1 MHVSKNILHSIHQ
14 DNNSNTHLFQCHLE
28 DFLNNKQYGISIIKI
43 HYQFY
48 ATLHN

>member
-1 MHVSKNILHSIHQ
+1 MCLKISCTQYTKIIIAIHIC
-14 DNNSNTHLFQCHLE
+14 FKGHLE